1 MSWLF
6 LLWLLA
12 LLLKCARLRPRRS
25 PRGKSRGIAGERKSC

>member
-6 LLWLLA
+6 LLWLFA

-25 PRGKSRGIAGERKSC
+25 SRGTSQEVASEREIC